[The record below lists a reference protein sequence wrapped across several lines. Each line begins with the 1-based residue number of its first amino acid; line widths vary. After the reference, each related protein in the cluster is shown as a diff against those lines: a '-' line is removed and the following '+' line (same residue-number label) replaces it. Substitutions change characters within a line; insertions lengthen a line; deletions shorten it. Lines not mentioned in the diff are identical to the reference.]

1 MDFTLHLIEMD
12 LNTLLTQAG
21 ISSTTLLVAALC
33 YKCFKAVNKHR
44 CISTCCGRKM
54 EASIDVGT
62 ITPPEKKP
70 EHFDTNQPI
79 TVVVPNE

>member
-1 MDFTLHLIEMD
+1 MDFTLHLIEME

-21 ISSTTLLVAALC
+21 VSSTTIILLAVL
-33 YKCFKAVNKHR
+33 YKCMKAINKHR

-62 ITPPEKKP
+62 ITPPEKTQ
-70 EHFDTNQPI
+70 EHFDANNTV
-79 TVVVPNE
+79 TVVVPKE